1 MTRWMLKVVVLALA
15 LTVAAGGAVWADEV
29 VGKIQKVDQDQK
41 MFVLEDG
48 TELWAPEGTALDQ
61 FKEGTKIKASY
72 EQKDGKKQATSI
84 EVVAE

>member
-1 MTRWMLKVVVLALA
+1 MLQVAVLVVA
-15 LTVAAGGAVWADEV
+15 LTVVIGGVWAEEV

-48 TELWAPEGTALDQ
+48 TELVAPDGTSFEQ

-84 EVVAE
+84 EVVAD

>member
-1 MTRWMLKVVVLALA
+1 MRQWTLRLVVLALA
-15 LTVAAGGAVWADEV
+15 LAMVAGTAWAGEV

-48 TELWAPEGTALDQ
+48 TQLWAPEGTSMDQ
-61 FKEGTKIKASY
+61 LKEGTRIKAAY
-72 EQKDGKKQATSI
+72 EEKDGKNWATSI